1 MVNSGV
7 MGPAHSCREMG
18 IPARWARRA
27 RAGRWWNC
35 AVDFKRF
42 EAEGWGERAPTYDR
56 LIGAVTARF
65 ADDLLDAA
73 RVAPGAR
80 VLDAACGTGVLT
92 AAAAARGAEPLGIDI
107 TSEMVAAAARRHPGL
122 RFLQGDAERLE
133 FPDGSFDAILAGFL
147 LHHLPDPQ
155 TATAEF
161 ARVLAP
167 GGRLAATVWDH
178 PSRMR
183 LIGLVDDA
191 LAEAGADPSIGI
203 PPGPPAFGFA
213 EPADFAR
220 LLEDAG
226 LEDVEVRTIAFE
238 HLVPSGEDLWEGLLG
253 GTVRTTRQVR
263 AQPPDTRSRT
273 REALIALAEQHRTA
287 RGLAIPVSAVLASGG
302 S

>member
-1 MVNSGV
+1 M
-7 MGPAHSCREMG
+7 
-18 IPARWARRA
+18 
-27 RAGRWWNC
+27 
-35 AVDFKRF
+35 DFKQF
-42 EAEGWGERAPTYDR
+42 ESEGWGERAPTYDR
-56 LIGAVTARF
+56 LIGAVTARC
-65 ADDLLDAA
+65 AADLLDAA
-73 RVAPGAR
+73 RVTRGTR

-92 AAAAARGAEPLGIDI
+92 AAAAARGAQPVGIDI
-107 TSEMVAAAARRHPGL
+107 TDEMVALAARRHPGL
-122 RFLQGDAERLE
+122 RFRQGDAERLA
-133 FPDGSFDAILAGFL
+133 FPDGSFDAVVAGFL

-167 GGRLAATVWDH
+167 GGRLAATVWDD
-178 PSRMR
+178 PERMR

-191 LAEAGADPSIGI
+191 LAEAGADPSLGI

-213 EPADFAR
+213 EPGDFAR

-226 LEDVEVRTIAFE
+226 LEDVGVRTIAFE
-238 HLVPSGEDLWEGLLG
+238 HLVPSGEELWEGLIG

-263 AQPPDTRSRT
+263 AQPPEVRSRI

-287 RGLAIPVSAVLASGG
+287 RGLAIPVAAVLASGG